1 MIKNILYVGIG
12 GFLGS
17 SSRYVI
23 SKLLN
28 SHFPY
33 GTLLVNVLGSLLLG
47 FISFRLIRSE
57 SFPPEM
63 ILLITTGFIG
73 AFTTF
78 STYMV
83 ETHILFDQQHFLLG
97 FTNLF
102 GNLALGLVFAY
113 IGIYLGKLS

>member
-23 SKLLN
+23 SRYLN
-28 SHFPY
+28 THFPY
-33 GTLLVNVLGSLLLG
+33 GTLLVNVLGSLILG
-47 FISFRLIRSE
+47 FLSYRLIRQE
-57 SFPPEM
+57 NFPPEM
-63 ILLITTGFIG
+63 ILLISTGFIG

-83 ETHILFDQQHFLLG
+83 ETHVLFNEQQLLLG
-97 FTNLF
+97 FVNLF
-102 GNLALGLVFAY
+102 ANLVLGFFFAY
-113 IGIYLGKLS
+113 IGIYLGKLG